1 MSLYIVDIHGELE
14 GDYEEISK
22 YEPPVWTRI
31 TDRLPES
38 GKDVL
43 FCDIDGDIYLG
54 HYNLQHRYWWE
65 SNGWGDHV
73 KNVIAWMP
81 LPEPYKEVNGDI
93 YSKNS

>member
-54 HYNLQHRYWWE
+54 HYNLQQRYWWE
-65 SNGWGDHV
+65 ANGWSDRV

-81 LPEPYKEVNGDI
+81 LPEPYKEKQDETL
-93 YSKNS
+93 